1 MLPEAENGTAL
12 DAVVDR
18 LRSELRPAAIVLYG
32 STAKGRM
39 HGGSDVDLAVLLDR
53 PAPAWDALSRLRVEL
68 AELAGR
74 DVDVTILNDA
84 SPILAMEILRTGTI
98 VDCAV
103 PEAFDAFAVRTFT
116 DYADLKITR
125 RSIEER
131 LLPAV
136 SHEP

>member
-1 MLPEAENGTAL
+1 MLPEAEKGAAL

-18 LRSELRPAAIVLYG
+18 LRNCLRPAAVVLYG
-32 STAKGRM
+32 SAAKGRT
-39 HGGSDVDLAVLLDR
+39 HGGSDIDIAVLLDR
-53 PAPAWDALSRLRVEL
+53 PSPAWDDVGRLRVDL

-74 DVDVTILNDA
+74 DVDLTVLNDA
-84 SPILAMEILRTGTI
+84 SPILVMEILRTGTL

-103 PEAFDAFAVRTFT
+103 PEAFEAFAVRTFT

-136 SHEP
+136 THEP